1 MKISEAWLREWVDPP
16 VSSSEL
22 LEQLTM
28 LGLEVDFTEPAAPP
42 FSGVVVGEVLSVVQH
57 PDADKLSV
65 CEVSD
70 GEQQYNVVCG
80 APNVRAGMRG
90 AFAAPG
96 AKLPGG
102 VKIRKTK
109 LRGVVSEGMLCS
121 GKELELSEE
130 SDSILDLGDGVVVG
144 EGLRTALQLD
154 DTIID
159 IDLTP
164 NRGDC
169 LSVRGVAR

>member
-1 MKISEAWLREWVDPP
+1 MKVSEAWLREWVDVP
-16 VSSSEL
+16 VSSEEL

-42 FSGVVVGEVLSVVQH
+42 FSGVVVGEVLTATRH

-65 CEVSD
+65 CEVTD

-96 AKLPGG
+96 ARLPGG
-102 VKIRKTK
+102 LKIRKTK
-109 LRGVVSEGMLCS
+109 LRGVQSSGMLCS
-121 GKELELSEE
+121 ARELGLSDEHAGLMELP
-130 SDSILDLGDGVVVG
+130 GDAPVG
-144 EGLRTALQLD
+144 TNLRDYLTLD
-154 DTIID
+154 DQIIES
-159 IDLTP
+159 I
-164 NRGDC
+164 R
-169 LSVRGVAR
+169 ARLFS